1 MWSLAASKSNGLGL
15 MHSWWIWTHGRI
27 IVPKFFKCV
36 LRFVCEM
43 HPINQKGCI
52 VQRLIYYCI
61 QINWNYISLNGSSNR
76 KILLLCINLRITQL
90 WFYFVLE
97 WGGSP
102 ILKKTGDCYNRGLF
116 KAGKEQDRQKGQ
128 PRPWSDRDHH
138 HGPWWTPQ
146 SSHGSLPLLG
156 WPCFVGSRHYGLP
169 MANPTVRDDPVFSYV
184 CENVPCLCAS
194 SFCISQ
200 LIRIKVPIG
209 TFSDF
214 YI

>member
-1 MWSLAASKSNGLGL
+1 MLNNHPPQTGFAARSGAQWAAFGIEFRCLL
-15 MHSWWIWTHGRI
+15 D
-27 IVPKFFKCV
+27 
-36 LRFVCEM
+36 L
-43 HPINQKGCI
+43 
-52 VQRLIYYCI
+52 
-61 QINWNYISLNGSSNR
+61 GSSW
-76 KILLLCINLRITQL
+76 C
-90 WFYFVLE
+90 W
-97 WGGSP
+97 S
-102 ILKKTGDCYNRGLF
+102 RGLF
-116 KAGKEQDRQKGQ
+116 KAGKEQERQKGQ

-194 SFCISQ
+194 SFCTRQS
-200 LIRIKVPIG
+200 IRIKVPFG
-209 TFSDF
+209 NFSDL